1 MTTTPTLPRGRMVRG
16 VALALVGGLVAALLG
31 TAAVAPAAAAD
42 GATVRIV
49 DPGFS
54 TTGSWLPSSVLGPDG
69 EASRYTTSTG
79 ASASW
84 RLTAPAAG
92 VYRIEVAIPNTVSSD
107 TLASYSA
114 TGGRGAA
121 LNKVVDQN
129 AARGTWAAI
138 GLVDLAAGEDATLAL
153 VRAGSGGGANT
164 RAASARL
171 VPDSGTVPPVETG
184 LPFADNHEDGLADWT
199 AIGASSLGV
208 WSPATAEF
216 DYLRVANPDAAS
228 GSYIRPTTAIE
239 LPAQYRIR
247 LSMNIE
253 STAGTVSFLTDLLSP
268 YSATANNTA
277 VQFTPA
283 GFRIARPNSVLTLC
297 TGASPV
303 KFGEWFQLEIVRAGG
318 IMAVY
323 INSELVASV
332 ATGATGGTIGFG
344 SYKSVVGFGGI
355 GIEALDAVP
364 AGHPANPTGC
374 SWTPSTGAGA
384 AQPVIV
390 NQTGYDLGGPKRFTA
405 PRALDGEAF
414 RVVDA
419 DDVVVYEGV
428 VRGQVGDFS
437 ALDPSSTGPYR
448 ILLSGTAGEGESY
461 AFGIGANWTERV
473 SYRNAIAFMT
483 DVRCFYG
490 DLSSRALNGTDALC
504 KAGLGWRD
512 SHQMSFEIPTLVDL
526 YFANP
531 SAIGAIRMPGARY
544 DWLQY
549 PTTADAPEV
558 ARLIAWGAEIY
569 LRGQYD
575 HALIKEQLA
584 SFLWAYPALAQWIPK
599 KLYDDVRDY
608 LFPIWAQEG
617 YSRYAW
623 HDYTPHTANLLQVY
637 TQVGTG
643 KGEFPPGHS
652 VLPNLRMW
660 QVAEREGRVD
670 AQRYLDAGLAQAQ
683 WLIDNLDLD
692 DPLTTKGQRQGE
704 FQLMT
709 GLGSLALMVPADRLP
724 TGLGAFAE
732 RWAQVVIARS
742 DNMWDFRKYS
752 DDRWTI
758 PSFTGGGSGDDP
770 NETGNLLG
778 FPGAALAAATLI
790 GDAGVDA
797 RLAEIAQAHVDD
809 VFGRNPTGRASQY
822 RIGDPEVAFEG
833 LDLGWFSE
841 YQGGNG
847 ILQGSHG
854 VFDGSP
860 KNGHYPFNPGVSNI
874 GHTEGW
880 VVYTTNWMES
890 LAWRAFTSTH
900 ISVDAATAPEDGTVG
915 VALRAPLNMDAAGG
929 NTGDVRVSVNGGAA
943 SVLTAAQTGVNSL
956 DYAAQLDLA
965 ALGAEEGDTVTVSYG
980 LGSFARTA
988 SFTVTAAGTDPG
1000 TDPGEEEPPTTVP
1013 SVVDPAAADPALELD
1028 AAHFR
1033 LVDGKLI
1040 AELGAAAA
1048 GKWYYA
1054 VVHSA
1059 PVRLGWFRA
1068 DATGRVVVPV
1078 PAGLPAGTHTLQL
1091 YDAAGALVAWGE
1103 FTVAAAPGPGAG
1115 PGGLAA
1121 TGSSIGAAALAV
1133 LLAGCA
1139 VLLGLVLRRRRQ
1151 VETASESL
1159 PGGTQ

>member
-1 MTTTPTLPRGRMVRG
+1 MTITPTSRRGRTARG
-16 VALALVGGLVAALLG
+16 LALALATGLVATLLG
-31 TAAVAPAAAAD
+31 TAVVAPAAAAD
-42 GATVRIV
+42 GVTVRVI

-54 TTGSWLPSSVLGPDG
+54 TAGSWQPSSVSGPDG

-79 ASASW
+79 ASATW

-92 VYRIEVAIPNTVSSD
+92 VYRVEVAIPDTGSSD
-107 TLASYSA
+107 ALASYAAS
-114 TGGRGAA
+114 GGSGAA

-129 AARGTWAAI
+129 ATRGTWAAI
-138 GLVDLAAGEDATLAL
+138 GLVSLAAGEDATLTL
-153 VRAGSGGGANT
+153 TRTGSAGGANT

-184 LPFADNHEDGLADWT
+184 LPFSDAHEDGLADWT
-199 AIGASSLGV
+199 AIGSSSLGV
-208 WSPATAEF
+208 WAPATAEF

-228 GSYIRPTTAIE
+228 GSYIRPTAAIE

-247 LSMNIE
+247 LSMNVE
-253 STAGTVSFLTDLLSP
+253 STTGTVSFLTDLLSP

-297 TGASPV
+297 TGSSPV

-332 ATGATGGTIGFG
+332 AAGAVGGTIGLG

-364 AGHPANPTGC
+364 AGHPASATGC
-374 SWTPSTGAGA
+374 SWMPSTGAGA

-405 PRALDGEAF
+405 PRALDGEHF
-414 RVVDA
+414 QVVDA
-419 DDVVVYEGV
+419 DDAVVYEGV
-428 VRGQVGDFS
+428 VTGQVGDFS
-437 ALDPSSTGPYR
+437 AFDPASTGPYR
-448 ILLSGTAGEGESY
+448 ILLAGAAGEGESY
-461 AFGIGANWTERV
+461 EFGIGANWTERV

-490 DLSSRALNGTDALC
+490 DLSNRALNGTDALC

-531 SAIGAIRMPGARY
+531 SAIGAIRMPDATYSG
-544 DWLQY
+544 LQY
-549 PTTADAPEV
+549 PTTPDAPEV

-584 SFLWAYPALAQWIPK
+584 SFLWAYPALSQWIPQ

-608 LFPIWAQEG
+608 LFPIWSQDA

-660 QVAEREGRVD
+660 QVAEREGRPD
-670 AQRYLDAGLAQAQ
+670 AEVYLDAGIAQAQ

-709 GLGSLALMVPADRLP
+709 GLGSLALMVPAERLP
-724 TGLGAFAE
+724 AGLGAFAE
-732 RWAQVVIARS
+732 RWADVAISRS

-758 PSFTGGGSGDDP
+758 PSFTGGGSGEDP

-778 FPGAALAAATLI
+778 FPGAALAASTLI
-790 GDAGVDA
+790 GDADVDA
-797 RLAEIAQAHVDD
+797 RLAEIAQAHIDN

-822 RIGDPEVAFEG
+822 RINDPEVAFEG

-860 KNGHYPFNPGVSNI
+860 KNGHYPFNPGISNI

-890 LAWRAFTSTH
+890 LAWRAFTSTE
-900 ISVDAATAPEDGTVG
+900 ITLDASSVPVGGSVG
-915 VALRAPLNMDAAGG
+915 VSLRAPLNMDAAGG
-929 NTGDVRVSVNGGAA
+929 NTGEVLVSVNGGAP
-943 SVLTAAQTGVNSL
+943 TAVTVTQTAVNGL
-956 DYAAQLDLA
+956 DYAATLDLA

-980 LGSFARTA
+980 LGSFARSA
-988 SFTVTAAGTDPG
+988 SFTVTAEGEEPG
-1000 TDPGEEEPPTTVP
+1000 GPGEEEPPTTVP
-1013 SVVDPAAADPALELD
+1013 TVVDPADADPGLELD
-1028 AAHFR
+1028 PAHFR
-1033 LVDGKLI
+1033 MVDGKLV
-1040 AELGAAAA
+1040 ADLGASAA
-1048 GKWYYA
+1048 GEWFYA
-1054 VVHSA
+1054 VVHSD
-1059 PVRLGWFRA
+1059 PVSLGWFRA
-1068 DATGRVVVPV
+1068 DAAGRVTVPV
-1078 PAGLPAGTHTLQL
+1078 PSGLPAGAHTLQL
-1091 YDAAGALVAWGE
+1091 YDASGALVAWGE
-1103 FTVAAAPGPGAG
+1103 FTVAAAAAPDPD
-1115 PGGLAA
+1115 PGLAA
-1121 TGSSIGAAALAV
+1121 TGLSLGAGALAV
-1133 LLAGCA
+1133 LLAA
-1139 VLLGLVLRRRRQ
+1139 SAILAGLILQRRRR
-1151 VETASESL
+1151 AA
-1159 PGGTQ
+1159 